1 MGIFFPS
8 VEARIFELSHLQIFL
23 FWDGGRN
30 NTVSLSTHIRR
41 IWSSKF
47 SSCGLK
53 SFAAPLPQPSHP
65 PPYHKPAL
73 PAPIWGRFAFI
84 SVSYTCNFV
93 ISGMREKKQLIWE
106 RRGSKWNPDAAVC
119 RTQHLTA
126 PSRPRD
132 HLGNGTGAQHVP
144 ATPPFT
150 PQQGG
155 EQQGLWL
162 RSMQCFRAVEPRVQ

>member
-1 MGIFFPS
+1 MEAGII
-8 VEARIFELSHLQIFL
+8 R
-23 FWDGGRN
+23 
-30 NTVSLSTHIRR
+30 VSLSTRIRR

-53 SFAAPLPQPSHP
+53 SFAAPLTQPSHP

-73 PAPIWGRFAFI
+73 PAPTWVGFALIW
-84 SVSYTCNFV
+84 VSYTCNFI

-106 RRGSKWNPDAAVC
+106 RRESIRNPDTAAC
-119 RTQHLTA
+119 HKHLTA

-132 HLGNGTGAQHVP
+132 HVEKGTGAQHAP

-150 PQQGG
+150 PQQGR
-155 EQQGLWL
+155 ELQGLWL
-162 RSMQCFRAVEPRVQ
+162 RSMQCFRAVEPGVQ